1 VLFRSDRFE
10 NQQTAA
16 YAKIVKDYPLS
27 VHADAASQELKAMNR
42 PVPEADP
49 VAYARMKYELE
60 NHNKPGVMSHFWGV
74 FRSRPDMSQAAKSG
88 TPPMTGFRPTVAYS
102 VPPTAA
108 GALGVSAD
116 VSVST
121 VSDTSALD
129 QNPDA
134 RANPPAQA
142 AADQPAAAP
151 AAPAA
156 AVTRSGVDLNIASE
170 KELQKLPG
178 VGKALAKRIVAGRP
192 YVSIDD
198 LKKVG
203 VAQKTI
209 DQIRPLAAG
218 SATPGASK
226 K

>member
-1 VLFRSDRFE
+1 
-10 NQQTAA
+10 
-16 YAKIVKDYPLS
+16 
-27 VHADAASQELKAMNR
+27 MNR

-60 NHNKPGVMSHFWGV
+60 NHDKPSVMSHFWGV

-88 TPPMTGFRPTVAYS
+88 TPPMTGFRPTIPFS

-108 GALGVSAD
+108 GALGMSAD

-142 AADQPAAAP
+142 AAAPDQPAAAP
-151 AAPAA
+151 PAPAA

-178 VGKALAKRIVAGRP
+178 VNKAMAQKIVAGRP
-192 YVSIDD
+192 YTSVDD

-203 VAQKTI
+203 VTQKTI
-209 DQIRPLAAG
+209 DQIRPLATG